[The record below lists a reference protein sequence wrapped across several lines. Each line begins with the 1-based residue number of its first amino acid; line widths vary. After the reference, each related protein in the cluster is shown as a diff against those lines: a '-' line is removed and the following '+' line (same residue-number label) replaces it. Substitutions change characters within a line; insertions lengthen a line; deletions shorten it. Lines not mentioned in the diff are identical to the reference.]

1 MTHMRKRIVEAGGP
15 QATRTAEAGWLNL
28 SEIATVEVTSEQ
40 EGFPVEAVFSAAAGA
55 GWRAA
60 RPGEQLIRLLFD
72 EPAAVSRIR
81 LSFEERERERT
92 QEFTLSWCPAS
103 GGCREIVRQQ
113 WNFSPSGST
122 TEIED
127 YAVTLDAAAALELR
141 IQPDISGNEGIATLA
156 QWRVSGRL

>member
-1 MTHMRKRIVEAGGP
+1 MRKRIVEPGGV
-15 QATRTAEAGWLNL
+15 QAAPASEGGWLNL

-40 EGFPVEAVFSAAAGA
+40 EGFPIEAVFNAVKGR

-60 RPGEQLIRLLFD
+60 GAGEQLIRLLFD
-72 EPAAVSRIR
+72 EPVAVSRIR
-81 LSFEERERERT
+81 LCFEERERERT
-92 QEFTLSWCPAS
+92 QAFTLSWCPAS

-127 YAVTLDAAAALELR
+127 YTVGLNAVAALELR
-141 IQPDISGNEGIATLA
+141 IEPDISGNDTVAALA
-156 QWRVSGRL
+156 HWQVAGHV